1 MIRLGSW
8 DSPKPGLVTFIARI
22 ERRRAVS
29 PLRLKGRIIVIQTR
43 TNKTLQLKVENKY
56 FVNLLAVSCVGRVQR
71 LGDCL
76 PLSTDW
82 YRAVSVPSV
91 PLHLVHESYWKWKV
105 NNYTSKWNR
114 SLTGVNGLN
123 VCAPSCHKWPSRQTW
138 LCNKRDING
147 DFCTSC
153 CPRDLQG
160 FLQVKSLHDSNKW
173 YQVISKNKKGGFDF
187 LINVNKHFSLYGMN

>member
-1 MIRLGSW
+1 MRWSCTEAWRLS
-8 DSPKPGLVTFIARI
+8 SLV
-22 ERRRAVS
+22 
-29 PLRLKGRIIVIQTR
+29 
-43 TNKTLQLKVENKY
+43 NKLVP
-56 FVNLLAVSCVGRVQR
+56 SCVG
-71 LGDCL
+71 
-76 PLSTDW
+76 
-82 YRAVSVPSV
+82 PSASCTENR
-91 PLHLVHESYWKWKV
+91 HESDWKWKV
-105 NNYTSKWNR
+105 NNYASKWNR

-173 YQVISKNKKGGFDF
+173 YQVISKNKKEGFDF
-187 LINVNKHFSLYGMN
+187 LINVNKHFSLYGMS